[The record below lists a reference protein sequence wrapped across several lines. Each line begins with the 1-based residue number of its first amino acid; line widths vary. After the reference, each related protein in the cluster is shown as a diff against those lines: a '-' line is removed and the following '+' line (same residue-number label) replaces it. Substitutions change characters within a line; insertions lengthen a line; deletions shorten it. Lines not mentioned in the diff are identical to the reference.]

1 MLRGPGDYSS
11 SNSSWRDLPERICRF
26 SFSAAPLALPSII
39 WDHGLRA
46 RPHRHPHAQ
55 TGMAMGEAPKPAA
68 KPKSTAQGHSSRA
81 LRWEHG
87 ANPTGQPESP
97 NIQRVLSRE
106 RALHKQLHS
115 HLQASSKETAA
126 PDLSYHGSPG
136 RHARVHSL
144 VHLEDSEA
152 KQGEGIQKNRKLQS
166 TSPCCIGSPAHG
178 AALGYRKLTPA
189 PPDLMLQLFR
199 TSIIPPSKPKQCKD
213 GCRAQPQ
220 SSSSARPEACSQ
232 GWGVL

>member
-1 MLRGPGDYSS
+1 
-11 SNSSWRDLPERICRF
+11 
-26 SFSAAPLALPSII
+26 
-39 WDHGLRA
+39 
-46 RPHRHPHAQ
+46 
-55 TGMAMGEAPKPAA
+55 MGEAPKPAA